1 MTQGEKKG
9 KEGLS
14 VPAGIPGTD
23 LAESLMSEV
32 GPQIL
37 QPAALLSA
45 TSNMMSLKHRKD
57 LVRKD
62 SPLGV

>member
-1 MTQGEKKG
+1 MTRGGKKG

-14 VPAGIPGTD
+14 VPAGIPGAD

-37 QPAALLSA
+37 RPAALLSA
-45 TSNMMSLKHRKD
+45 TSNMMSLKQKR
-57 LVRKD
+57 
-62 SPLGV
+62 LG